1 MQPFRT
7 YIRTVLSLAIIG
19 FGISAANAIEGFR
32 FGMSQNQLRSLPG
45 SSWSAL
51 ETTQDRTLTIGWMKG
66 LRTTTIEGYE
76 FRIEVSL
83 RKNKA
88 WGITFAQ
95 VRPARPVLQKSEF
108 QELMQRLKMR
118 CTSFSPKLK
127 PEDAVA
133 FIPTDPSP
141 IGDDHLV
148 KVSIAAGDNS
158 CSFYLLLQ
166 RE

>member
-1 MQPFRT
+1 MRPFRS
-7 YIRTVLSLAIIG
+7 YIRTTLAMTIIG
-19 FGISAANAIEGFR
+19 LGISAAEAIEDFR
-32 FGMSQNQLRSLPG
+32 FGMTPIQLRSLPG

-51 ETTQDRTLTIGWMKG
+51 ETTQDRTLAVGWMKG

-76 FRIEVSL
+76 FRFEVSL

-88 WGITFAQ
+88 HRITFAQ
-95 VRPARPVLQKSEF
+95 VRSARPVLQRSEF

-118 CTSFSPKLK
+118 CTSFSSKLK
-127 PEDAVA
+127 PEDVVA

-158 CSFYLLLQ
+158 CSFYLKFE

>member
-1 MQPFRT
+1 MQPFRS
-7 YIRTVLSLAIIG
+7 YIRTALALAIIG
-19 FGISAANAIEGFR
+19 LGISAANAIEGFR

-51 ETTQDRTLTIGWMKG
+51 QTTQGSTLALGWMTG

-76 FRIEVSL
+76 FKFDVYL

-95 VRPARPVLQKSEF
+95 VGAARPILQRSEF
-108 QELMQRLKMR
+108 HDLMQRLKMR
-118 CTSFSPKLK
+118 CTSFSPELK

-133 FIPTDPSP
+133 
-141 IGDDHLV
+141 
-148 KVSIAAGDNS
+148 
-158 CSFYLLLQ
+158 
-166 RE
+166 